1 MGYFVISHGEISVFQ
16 ILLFTHLLAVK
27 NVANSN
33 SHKYESNLCVMLVP
47 NKSLKW

>member
-33 SHKYESNLCVMLVP
+33 SYKYESNLCVMLVP